1 MSTLVEDLELLKST
15 RSTKRRSAAKR
26 LRKLGDPA
34 AGPDLLE
41 ALRKEVED
49 PRTWETQYQL
59 VMALGE
65 CRHIDALEFLNEFA
79 ARPLDATMIY
89 VGIGDAIVR
98 LKSESPNDG
107 APIIDIMKSGNEM
120 LIRGAF
126 RGMAM
131 LKMVPSD
138 GDIDQILNFVCRR
151 AQDDPI
157 RFWPLAAAPGWT
169 GDNVS
174 KFVEECIHSSDPQIA
189 RAAKLA
195 AAKKYSNW
203 RPL

>member
-1 MSTLVEDLELLKST
+1 MSTFAEDLELLKST
-15 RSTKRRSAAKR
+15 RSPKRRSAAKR
-26 LRKLGDPA
+26 LRKRGDPT
-34 AGPDLLE
+34 AGPDLLV

-65 CRHIDALEFLNEFA
+65 CRYIDALDYLTEFA

-89 VGIGDAIVR
+89 IGLGDAIVR
-98 LKSESPNDG
+98 LKAQSSSDG
-107 APIIDIMKSGNEM
+107 APIIDIMKSGNDM
-120 LIRGAF
+120 LIDGAF

-138 GDIDQILNFVCRR
+138 DDIAQFLSFVSRR

-157 RFWPLAAAPGWT
+157 RIWPLAAAPGWN

-174 KFVEECIHSSDPQIA
+174 EFVEECIHSSDPQIV

-195 AAKKYSNW
+195 ADKKYSNW
-203 RPL
+203 SPL